1 MNIFDIMASL
11 FGSPQA
17 RLEQEAARQSLEHL
31 KGIKAKNS
39 YYDATGSGR
48 RGMQATRDSSPGTI
62 ARAELVKSRR
72 IARHLYRNNSIHK
85 AAVDAVAYNTVVN
98 GIRPKLE
105 SGRKQKRRLRNV
117 QELMDAWASS
127 VNLDVDGRHNLYGI
141 QWQVM
146 LEMVKSGECLVVRKR
161 TLEPASG
168 VNLQV
173 KVLSGDYLDH
183 LKDGAHEGRRVVQ
196 GIEYDDDD
204 TVIAYWLHQQH
215 PAETGSWFS
224 IKRQQS
230 VRVLAENVIHLFDPR
245 EPGQNRGL
253 PWGMASFN
261 RLRNLDDFQDARL
274 ELMKIASCMI
284 GAVKN
289 NSQIGGIKNGE
300 SADPLPE
307 RVEPGLI
314 LRLAQN
320 EEMQFN
326 NPPSVSGQSEFVR
339 EELQIIATDFGVW
352 YPEITG
358 DMSGIN
364 FSSGRLG
371 WTSQHKRCTNHRQRI
386 IIPHLCDTL
395 FRWFRE
401 ERELAGVSMTG
412 LRCKWIEPPREMFD
426 PTREVPP
433 LIKLV
438 RAGLKS
444 MQDALTEAGENPEQH
459 AEQLKQWNDLIDTL
473 GIILDTDPRK
483 VSAAGNIIPPTESP
497 PDNKSDDNKPSES
510 DANNDDE

>member
-1 MNIFDIMASL
+1 MNLYDIMASL

-17 RLEQEAARQSLEHL
+17 RLEQEAARQSLENL
-31 KGIKAKNS
+31 KGIKARNS
-39 YYDATGSGR
+39 YYDATGTGR
-48 RGMQATRDSSPGTI
+48 RGVQLSRDGSPKTI

-72 IARHLYRNNSIHK
+72 IARQLYRNNSIHK
-85 AAVDAVAYNTVVN
+85 AAVDAVAYNTIVN

-105 SGRKQKRRLRNV
+105 ISKRGKRRLQDLQGQV
-117 QELMDAWASS
+117 DAWANS

-141 QWQVM
+141 QWQAM
-146 LEMVKSGECLVVRKR
+146 LEMVKSGECLIVRKR
-161 TLEPASG
+161 TQEPNSG

-173 KVLSGDYLDH
+173 KLLSGDYLDH
-183 LKDGAHEGRRVVQ
+183 LKDGEHEGRRVVQ

-204 TVIAYWLHQQH
+204 RVIAYWLHQQH
-215 PAETGSWFS
+215 PAETGAWFKITRHTS
-224 IKRQQS
+224 Q
-230 VRVLAENVIHLFDPR
+230 RVLAENVIHLFDPR

-261 RLRNLDDFQDARL
+261 RIRNLDDFQDARL

-289 NSQIGGIKNGE
+289 NSQIGKTTTGDKP
-300 SADPLPE
+300 DPLPE

-314 LRLAQN
+314 LRLDNN

-371 WTSQHKRCTNHRQRI
+371 WTSQHKRCANHRQRI

-395 FRWFRE
+395 FKWFRE
-401 ERELAGVSMTG
+401 ERELAGVNMTG

-438 RAGLKS
+438 RSKRGSNGTKR
-444 MQDALTEAGENPEQH
+444 Q
-459 AEQLKQWNDLIDTL
+459 
-473 GIILDTDPRK
+473 
-483 VSAAGNIIPPTESP
+483 
-497 PDNKSDDNKPSES
+497 
-510 DANNDDE
+510 